1 MILGVIFDLG
11 DTLVTQEPLLGGPSN
26 LDGAAAVLPII
37 HEHSGGSLT
46 AEDLALVLGETLH
59 QAVVESYDS
68 GLAQPDTESLV
79 RDALEQ
85 LDCSL
90 PRQDI
95 PPLLDVYFQHHFERM
110 EPLGEVIQTLT
121 LARRL
126 SLKLG
131 LFANILWGAEI
142 LRDRLRRLGI
152 SGVMDS
158 VVCSTEIGW
167 MKPYPGAFRE
177 ILRRMDMRPA
187 EAVMVGDDV
196 IADVAGA
203 QRAGLKAIW
212 KRMDAGSDPPEG
224 IRPNQMIEDIRQLL
238 PAVASLM

>member
-37 HEHSGGSLT
+37 HEHSGASPT
-46 AEDLALVLGETLH
+46 VEDLASMLGETLH
-59 QAVVESYDS
+59 QAVVESYNS

-79 RDALEQ
+79 HDVLEQ

-90 PRQDI
+90 PPREI
-95 PPLLDVYFQHHFERM
+95 PGLLDIYFQHHFERM

-121 LARRL
+121 LARAL

-131 LFANILWGAEI
+131 LFANVLWGAEI
-142 LRDRLRRLGI
+142 LRDRLHRLGI
-152 SGVMDS
+152 SRFMDC
-158 VVCSTEIGW
+158 VVCSTDIGW
-167 MKPYPGAFRE
+167 MKPHPGAFRE

-196 IADVAGA
+196 FADVTGA
-203 QRAGLKAIW
+203 QRVGLKAIW
-212 KRMDAGSDPPEG
+212 KRMDADSDPPTDV
-224 IRPNQMIEDIRQLL
+224 RPNQMIEDIRQLL